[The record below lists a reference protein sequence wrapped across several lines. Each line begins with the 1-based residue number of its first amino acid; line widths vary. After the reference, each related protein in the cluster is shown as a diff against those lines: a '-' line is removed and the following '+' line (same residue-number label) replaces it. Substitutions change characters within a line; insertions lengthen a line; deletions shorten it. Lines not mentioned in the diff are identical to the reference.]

1 MSEQAEQPKQ
11 AKRAR
16 QSEQPA
22 RAEIGLL
29 AARLRVEERQLIAA
43 FASPQGQDK
52 EYQATLVTP
61 DSLRLSLR
69 PSEPLP
75 WQLVIQRGVITRE
88 LATLA
93 ALLNGSGV
101 PTINRAATA
110 RLLSDRLALL
120 RHLVFYGVSV
130 PETIAAFGEQATLE
144 AIAAL
149 GYPVLLQSFTVD
161 PGFPS
166 AVVTDLDA
174 AEAIVEHRIT
184 LGGENAVLVQ
194 KLNPAVTRSLRLSIV
209 GAQLIGIEQRTS
221 LEAGASYTDFE
232 GDPAPYEQLAANLT
246 ARLGTGTYAIEVDDA
261 PEGLV
266 VTGAG
271 NLVDFRG
278 LAAAGIDVAGAI
290 AGFARE
296 QLAAQPAQP
305 AGDLALAVGASHD
318 EH

>member
-1 MSEQAEQPKQ
+1 MQSEQAEQ
-11 AKRAR
+11 
-16 QSEQPA
+16 SEP
-22 RAEIGLL
+22 AEIGLL

-43 FASPQGQDK
+43 FARPSEQGFGHR
-52 EYQATLVTP
+52 AMLVTP
-61 DSLRLSLR
+61 DSLRLSLS

-75 WQLVIQRGVITRE
+75 WRLVIQRGVITRE
-88 LATLA
+88 LAALT

-120 RHLVFYGVSV
+120 RHLVFYGIPV
-130 PETIAAFGEQATLE
+130 PETIAAFGEEATLE
-144 AIAAL
+144 AIEAL
-149 GYPVLLQSFTVD
+149 GYPVLLQSLTVD

-184 LGGENAVLVQ
+184 LGGEKAVLVQ
-194 KLNPAVTRSLRLSIV
+194 KLNPPVTRSLRLAIV
-209 GAQLIGIEQRTS
+209 GTRLVGIEERNAPAAETPFTVYQ
-221 LEAGASYTDFE
+221 
-232 GDPAPYEQLAANLT
+232 GDPAPFEALAERLT
-246 ARLGTGTYAIEVDDA
+246 SRLGSGIYAIEVDES

-278 LAAAGIDVAGAI
+278 LAAAGIEVAGAI
-290 AGFARE
+290 AQFAME
-296 QLAAQPAQP
+296 QLAAQPAGGSGP
-305 AGDLALAVGASHD
+305 NAAIGASHG
-318 EH
+318 